1 MLDPKIVTKMVE
13 DQIAQSVNDQ
23 VMEVFATD
31 EWLKPIEQKI
41 VQYTQDRI
49 LGKFNNSSALPE
61 IVDAVKTSVQELF
74 SSGKIPGI
82 ETFIDPATVRI
93 AVDQAVENTVSDAI
107 DQLSQDSA
115 WVEKV
120 QQLANQVMVQRTVA
134 QLSSIDIASVIN
146 QRVDENID
154 RFYNKLLENFSTNG
168 IRDQATQCQLTIMDD
183 TTVFENRLTARN
195 IDAVD
200 TLTVADL
207 VVSGTINTDNP
218 SWDLLA
224 ESISEKTM
232 NQLTDQ
238 WKLGLV
244 KDVTQSIQ
252 DYGIKF
258 DTVFVGNEPLVKDH
272 SLSRKIT
279 DTNIQKVGVLRSL
292 DVQGETHLNNTVS
305 VLNRR
310 LGINTQEPEM
320 ALSVWDEEVSVVI
333 GKNKTNQ
340 AYIGTN
346 RDHSVAIG
354 VNRVSQIEIDTEGLT
369 TIKQL
374 RVGSHRIGHS
384 TEVPGWAGTRGD
396 IIFNSNPGPDRAFAW
411 VCLGSYKWQTLKGV
425 E

>member
-13 DQIAQSVNDQ
+13 DQIARSVNDQ

-31 EWLKPIEQKI
+31 DWLKPIEQKI

-154 RFYNKLLENFSTNG
+154 RFYSKLLENFSTNG

-183 TTVFENRLTARN
+183 TTVFENRLTARE

-200 TLTVADL
+200 TLTVNDL
-207 VVSGTINTDNP
+207 VVKGTINTDNQ
-218 SWDLLA
+218 SWNVLA

-232 NQLTDQ
+232 TQLTDQ
-238 WKLGLV
+238 WKLELV

-252 DYGIKF
+252 THGIKF
-258 DTVFVGNEPLVKDH
+258 DTVFVGDEPLVKDH
-272 SLSRKIT
+272 ALSRKIT

-292 DVQGETHLNNTVS
+292 DVQGEAHLNNTVS

-346 RDHSVAIG
+346 RDHGVAIG

-374 RVGSHRIGHS
+374 RVGSYRIGHS

-411 VCLGSYKWQTLKGV
+411 VCLGSYKWQTIKSI

>member
-13 DQIAQSVNDQ
+13 DQIARSVDDQ

-31 EWLKPIEQKI
+31 DWLKPIEQKI

-82 ETFIDPATVRI
+82 ETFIDPVIVRL

-107 DQLSQDSA
+107 DQLSQDST
-115 WVEKV
+115 WVEKI
-120 QQLANQVMVQRTVA
+120 QQLANQAMVQRTVA

-154 RFYNKLLENFSTNG
+154 RFYDKLLKNFSTNG

-183 TTVFENRLTARN
+183 TTVFENRLTARE

-200 TLTVADL
+200 TLTVKDL
-207 VVSGTINTDNP
+207 VVKGTINTDNQ
-218 SWDLLA
+218 SWNVLA

-238 WKLGLV
+238 WKQELV
-244 KDVTQSIQ
+244 KDVAQSIQ
-252 DYGIKF
+252 DHGIKF
-258 DTVFVGNEPLVKDH
+258 DTVFVGDEPLVKDH
-272 SLSRKIT
+272 ALSRKIT

-320 ALSVWDEEVSVVI
+320 ALSVWDEEISVVI

-346 RDHSVAIG
+346 RDHGIAIG
-354 VNRVSQIEIDTEGLT
+354 VNRISQIEIDTEGLT

-374 RVGSHRIGHS
+374 RIGSHRIGHS

-396 IIFNSNPGPDRAFAW
+396 IIFNSNPGADRAFAW
-411 VCLGSYKWQTLKGV
+411 VCLGSYKWQTLKSI

>member
-13 DQIAQSVNDQ
+13 DQIAKSVDDQ

-31 EWLKPIEQKI
+31 NWLRPIEQKI
-41 VQYTQDRI
+41 VKYTQDRI
-49 LGKFNNSSALPE
+49 LGKFSNSSALPE

-74 SSGKIPGI
+74 SQGKIPGI
-82 ETFIDPATVRI
+82 ETFIDPATIRL

-107 DQLSQDSA
+107 DQLSQDA
-115 WVEKV
+115 EWLEKV
-120 QQLANQVMVQRTVA
+120 QQLANQVMVQRTVS
-134 QLSSIDIASVIN
+134 QLGSIDITSVIK
-146 QRVDENID
+146 QRVDDNID
-154 RFYNKLLENFSTNG
+154 RFYSKLLENFVTNG
-168 IRDQATQCQLTIMDD
+168 IRDQATQCQLTIMDE
-183 TTVFENRLTARN
+183 TTVFENRLTARE

-200 TLTVADL
+200 TLTVNDL
-207 VVSGTINTDNP
+207 IVKGNINTDNQ
-218 SWDLLA
+218 SWNTLA
-224 ESISEKTM
+224 ESISDKTM
-232 NQLTDQ
+232 SRLTDQ
-238 WKLGLV
+238 WKDTLV
-244 KDVTQSIQ
+244 KDVAQTIQ
-252 DYGIKF
+252 DHGIKF
-258 DTVFVGNEPLVKDH
+258 DTVFVGDDPLVKDH
-272 SLSRKIT
+272 ALSRKIT

-346 RDHSVAIG
+346 RDHGVAIG

-396 IIFNSNPGPDRAFAW
+396 IIFNSNPGSDRAFAW
-411 VCLGSYKWQTLKGV
+411 VCLGSYKWQTLKSI

>member
-1 MLDPKIVTKMVE
+1 MVE
-13 DQIAQSVNDQ
+13 DQIARSVDDQ

-31 EWLKPIEQKI
+31 GWLKPIEQKI
-41 VQYTQDRI
+41 IQYTQDRI
-49 LGKFNNSSALPE
+49 LGKFSNSSALPE
-61 IVDAVKTSVQELF
+61 IVDAVKTSVQDLF

-82 ETFIDPATVRI
+82 ETFIDPVTVRL

-107 DQLSQDSA
+107 DQLSQDPV
-115 WVEKV
+115 WLEKV

-134 QLSSIDIASVIN
+134 QLGSIDITSIIN
-146 QRVDENID
+146 QRVDENINH
-154 RFYNKLLENFSTNG
+154 FYSKLLKDFTTNG
-168 IRDQATQCQLTIMDD
+168 IRDQATQCQLTIMDE
-183 TTVFENRLTARN
+183 TTVFENRLTARE

-200 TLTVADL
+200 TLTVNDL
-207 VVSGTINTDNP
+207 IVKGTINTDNQ
-218 SWDLLA
+218 SWNLLA

-232 NQLTDQ
+232 IQLTDK
-238 WKLGLV
+238 WKQGLV
-244 KDVTQSIQ
+244 QDVTQSIQ
-252 DYGIKF
+252 DHGIKF
-258 DTVFVGNEPLVKDH
+258 DTVMVGDEPLVKDH
-272 SLSRKIT
+272 ALSRKIT

-292 DVQGETHLNNTVS
+292 EVQGEASINNTVS

-320 ALSVWDEEVSVVI
+320 ALSVWDEEVSIVI

-346 RDHSVAIG
+346 RDHGVAIG
-354 VNRVSQIEIDTEGLT
+354 VNRVAQIEIDTSGLT

-396 IIFNSNPGPDRAFAW
+396 IIFNSNPGADQVFAW
-411 VCLGSYKWQTLKGV
+411 VCLGSYKWQTLKGIV
-425 E
+425 

>member
-49 LGKFNNSSALPE
+49 LGKFSNSSALPE
-61 IVDAVKTSVQELF
+61 IVEAVKTSVQELF

-82 ETFIDPATVRI
+82 ETFIDPVTVRL

-107 DQLSQDSA
+107 DQLSQDLA

-238 WKLGLV
+238 WKLGLI

-252 DYGIKF
+252 DHGIKF
-258 DTVFVGNEPLVKDH
+258 DTVFVGDEPLVKDH

-292 DVQGETHLNNTVS
+292 DVHGETHLNNTVS

-346 RDHSVAIG
+346 RDHGVAIG

-396 IIFNSNPGPDRAFAW
+396 IIFNSNPGSDRAFAW

>member
-13 DQIAQSVNDQ
+13 DQIARSVDDQ

-49 LGKFNNSSALPE
+49 LGKFSNSSALPE
-61 IVDAVKTSVQELF
+61 IVGAVKASVQELF

-82 ETFIDPATVRI
+82 ETFIDPTSVRL
-93 AVDQAVENTVSDAI
+93 AVDQAVEKTVSNAI
-107 DQLSQDSA
+107 DQLSQDSI
-115 WVEKV
+115 WLEKV

-154 RFYNKLLENFSTNG
+154 RFYSKLLENFSTNG
-168 IRDQATQCQLTIMDD
+168 IRDQATQCQLTIMDE
-183 TTVFENRLTARN
+183 TTVFENRLTARE

-200 TLTVADL
+200 TLTVNDL
-207 VVSGTINTDNP
+207 VVRGTINTDNT
-218 SWDLLA
+218 SWNLLA

-232 NQLTDQ
+232 RQLTDE
-238 WKLGLV
+238 WKKELV
-244 KDVTQSIQ
+244 KDVAQSIQ
-252 DYGIKF
+252 DHGIKF
-258 DTVFVGNEPLVKDH
+258 DTVFVGDDPLVKDH
-272 SLSRKIT
+272 ALSRKIT

-346 RDHSVAIG
+346 RDHGVAIG

-396 IIFNSNPGPDRAFAW
+396 IIFNSNPGTDRAFAW
-411 VCLGSYKWQTLKGV
+411 VCLGSYKWQTLKSI